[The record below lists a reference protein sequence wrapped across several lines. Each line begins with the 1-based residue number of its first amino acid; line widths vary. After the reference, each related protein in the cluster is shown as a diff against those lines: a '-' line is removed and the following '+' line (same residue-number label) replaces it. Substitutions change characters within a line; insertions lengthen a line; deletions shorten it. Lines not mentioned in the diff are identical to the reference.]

1 MTAVEE
7 TRLPGV
13 GIRHD
18 FVTGAGKRIGMLS
31 HFSGRRELLIY
42 DDRDP
47 DACREIVELDED
59 DTRLLA
65 ELLGA
70 DHVAEHLIGLQQSL
84 KGLAID
90 WLPVEAQA
98 AGADAGGAARD
109 VGLVGEAGVSVVA
122 VIRAGEPVPAPP
134 ARFALR
140 AGDTVVVVGAP
151 QAIRQALARLRG
163 E

>member
-1 MTAVEE
+1 MTDVEE

-90 WLPVEAQA
+90 WLPVEAPV
-98 AGADAGGAARD
+98 AGAGGAVRD
-109 VGLVGEAGVSVVA
+109 VGLVGEEGVSVVA

-134 ARFALR
+134 AQFALR
-140 AGDTVVVVGAP
+140 AGDTVVVVGTP
-151 QAIRQALARLRG
+151 PGIRQALVRLRG